1 MKLGRLISLLGTVA
15 ILSSSATAFFNEDKR
30 ATPDTAAVAF
40 AIKGP
45 VKPVNELIQQVL
57 DLTNAERKK
66 ANLKPLVLD
75 ETLNQAA
82 MFKATDLASAGFFD
96 HKDSAGRAPKDR
108 IEMFGY
114 KDWARVSENIAG
126 GYLSAEEV
134 VDAWMKSP
142 SHRVNI
148 LDAKVEEI
156 GLGFYFDANSK
167 HGWYWVQNFA
177 RRMK

>member
-1 MKLGRLISLLGTVA
+1 MKLGRFIGVINVI
-15 ILSSSATAFFNEDKR
+15 ILFSSSAIALQPDEKR
-30 ATPDTAAVAF
+30 IGSTRPAVAL

-45 VKPVNELIQQVL
+45 ASPVSELMKQVL

-66 ANLKPLVLD
+66 ASLKPLVLE

-142 SHRVNI
+142 SHRHNI
-148 LDAKVEEI
+148 LDPKVEEI
-156 GLGFYFDANSK
+156 GLGFYYDPNSK